1 MKRNKQAAGFTL
13 IELLVAVSLLAL
25 VSVLGYRGLDGML
38 RGRDGLD
45 KRTQELAALNETW
58 RWLARDLTHLIPA
71 LPATDGVPLM
81 QTSND
86 DAGNTIVTMA
96 VFNEL
101 RDAPDAEQARYR
113 LVTYQI
119 VASGLQRS
127 ERPLR
132 EATDATEIQT
142 IILAPASRWKLAC
155 ASGTGCSDQKVMRAV
170 AVADVDAVAAAALV
184 AEAGPCSLALPR
196 RFVMGPLNV
205 AVADSGSVAVLPGTD
220 ASKRPCSVASSGM
233 SPPAPSMASAWYTL
247 PPQRSSCKRRRCWT
261 FSSSPRGD
269 LKCGTTASAL
279 NLITRPLTK
288 PMWAC
293 GS

>member
-1 MKRNKQAAGFTL
+1 MKLNKQAAGFTL

-142 IILAPASRWKLAC
+142 IILAPASRWKLAYWN
-155 ASGTGCSDQKVMRAV
+155 
-170 AVADVDAVAAAALV
+170 
-184 AEAGPCSLALPR
+184 P
-196 RFVMGPLNV
+196 
-205 AVADSGSVAVLPGTD
+205 SGSWLNPPNG
-220 ASKRPCSVASSGM
+220 SSTG
-233 SPPAPSMASAWYTL
+233 APSAVQVSLTL
-247 PPQRSSCKRRRCWT
+247 FDQPFIRVFT
-261 FSSSPRGD
+261 
-269 LKCGTTASAL
+269 
-279 NLITRPLTK
+279 LTQ
-288 PMWAC
+288 
-293 GS
+293 